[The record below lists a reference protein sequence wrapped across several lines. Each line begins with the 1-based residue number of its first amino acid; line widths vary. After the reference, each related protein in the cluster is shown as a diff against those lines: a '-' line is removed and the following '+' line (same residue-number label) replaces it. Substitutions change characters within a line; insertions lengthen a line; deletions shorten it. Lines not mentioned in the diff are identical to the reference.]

1 LAKLF
6 FEGHS
11 SGHTGSND
19 TGLEFLSCRGAEK
32 KGGQTHTHTQTDF
45 GYYYIDIL
53 FKTAIFTKKLKR
65 KETYIFFNNFTRPLK
80 SPITH
85 NDPESTCE
93 KSYLLETVP
102 KQTEP
107 KDISSYA
114 FKELQK
120 LSQSMPLKYKLFYD
134 NLQPLVRKCD
144 ENKSNI
150 NSDKVVR
157 RPKKIL
163 NSLQIYCS
171 IFMLSLFI
179 SIYLHLCAIQTIFDL
194 IY

>member
-1 LAKLF
+1 M
-6 FEGHS
+6 
-11 SGHTGSND
+11 D
-19 TGLEFLSCRGAEK
+19 
-32 KGGQTHTHTQTDF
+32 TDF
-45 GYYYIDIL
+45 
-53 FKTAIFTKKLKR
+53 
-65 KETYIFFNNFTRPLK
+65 KEFDLSKYPTNQNY
-80 SPITH
+80 
-85 NDPESTCE
+85 
-93 KSYLLETVP
+93 LETVP